1 MIIYIY
7 IFDIYNTFFLKY
19 ILKKKKKKYCI
30 HQNTLLI
37 FINTLFYCK
46 LVVLCVNK

>member
-7 IFDIYNTFFLKY
+7 FLYIQYFFLKIY
-19 ILKKKKKKYCI
+19 ILKKKYCI

-37 FINTLFYCK
+37 FVNTLFYCK